1 MFQVTVPIRN
11 AMSIRAKTVY
21 FSYLHAFRVPVYK
34 IRQRNFLELH
44 DPKNYRDMVVN
55 NRLVTKWPFVRGV
68 GQLRSAL
75 NARSLKKHPPP
86 YPTGDVIWHNMK
98 SFYENV
104 GMEKLPFLPCIPVVV
119 DILPSKQRSY
129 ALDFSDLSGT
139 SSIAANRCRMSAS
152 IYYFPVGCAVSR
164 VGLFLAADDA
174 FDSDSVIPIL
184 KFPQKVKVSLYRS
197 GGHHFEG
204 TFVDFVDS
212 VETKFLTGVL
222 GEEEKATTIGR
233 YSFMDLMDTDR
244 SVDEK
249 SDRNLLFKSIESTLT
264 NDPNAA
270 MQNIAYSMPLEG
282 GDYGKGITVCGDRF
296 GFNWFPPSIQQ
307 PLYFRYRRLLRNL
320 VMLVFAQSSLSS
332 QVMALEQMGWHTQ
345 IKSKA
350 FLNQL
355 KGGVIGPDLLWPLSI
370 KHYLLIQHTFDTDEV
385 RRNLYLSL
393 RGSIDRS
400 NTIDATV
407 GKIDLMLKELADETA
422 AAGGNVD
429 RFFST
434 IFNAV
439 TGLKP
444 G

>member
-1 MFQVTVPIRN
+1 
-11 AMSIRAKTVY
+11 
-21 FSYLHAFRVPVYK
+21 
-34 IRQRNFLELH
+34 
-44 DPKNYRDMVVN
+44 
-55 NRLVTKWPFVRGV
+55 
-68 GQLRSAL
+68 
-75 NARSLKKHPPP
+75 
-86 YPTGDVIWHNMK
+86 
-98 SFYENV
+98 
-104 GMEKLPFLPCIPVVV
+104 
-119 DILPSKQRSY
+119 
-129 ALDFSDLSGT
+129 
-139 SSIAANRCRMSAS
+139 
-152 IYYFPVGCAVSR
+152 
-164 VGLFLAADDA
+164 
-174 FDSDSVIPIL
+174 
-184 KFPQKVKVSLYRS
+184 
-197 GGHHFEG
+197 
-204 TFVDFVDS
+204 
-212 VETKFLTGVL
+212 
-222 GEEEKATTIGR
+222 
-233 YSFMDLMDTDR
+233 
-244 SVDEK
+244 
-249 SDRNLLFKSIESTLT
+249 
-264 NDPNAA
+264 

-393 RGSIDRS
+393 KGSIDRS